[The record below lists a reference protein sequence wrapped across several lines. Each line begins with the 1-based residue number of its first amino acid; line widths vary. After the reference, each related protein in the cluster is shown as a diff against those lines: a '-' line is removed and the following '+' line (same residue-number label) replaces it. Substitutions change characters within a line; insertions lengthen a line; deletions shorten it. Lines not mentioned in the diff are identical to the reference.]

1 MAGPVNHEFEKSYL
15 REYFTTALQ
24 NEPNFLPHLKQRS
37 FAGMRR
43 GQTVIAET
51 PKALS
56 AIWSVLQ
63 MPDKASPFRHD
74 GGGDPLALPP
84 NSA

>member
-1 MAGPVNHEFEKSYL
+1 MPNPVERL
-15 REYFTTALQ
+15 
-24 NEPNFLPHLKQRS
+24 
-37 FAGMRR
+37 
-43 GQTVIAET
+43 QTVIAET

-56 AIWSVLQ
+56 AIWSMLQ

-74 GGGDPLALPP
+74 GGDPLALAP